1 MLEIRNNKLRK
12 FKGFI
17 NMRNLKELYAC
28 DNEITDIRGFENV
41 NSLVKLSVRKNKIK
55 NILAPFPH
63 FPSLTHLN
71 MR

>member
-1 MLEIRNNKLRK
+1 
-12 FKGFI
+12 
-17 NMRNLKELYAC
+17 MRNLKELYAC
-28 DNEITDIRGFENV
+28 DNEITDIRGLENV

-63 FPSLTHLN
+63 LPSLIHLN